1 MQKWHFQISGNLI
14 VEGMEDQIMNIY
26 PENIALLIKVSDY
39 ENENMPR
46 LLGKFRIDKNLF
58 DIIAKNAKTA
68 TMYLK
73 IEKFDKQDDTGEE
86 RNMLLYSEA
95 EYSIFVE
102 DDINYNKD
110 IDYPDLSNMAEEKQR
125 TDVYKEVSIGLIPKD
140 CIEANKTLAN
150 LVFYK
155 TTMINMCAY
164 YLQELHPLIEKFTYN
179 PEIPQLVIPPKET
192 LAQTIDYLNEI
203 KVFYDTKYLFF
214 IDEPLCTYLI
224 SRSGKGIQ
232 KKDDVYPEVFFN
244 IHATTDK
251 EGLRLGMTED
261 AENNRYY
268 IDISVKDTKYTI
280 NHDIA
285 KIYTDI
291 QQIINPDKSNTVS
304 ALKSV
309 VETAQNI
316 KNTLDTV
323 KSTTKSLVNQ
333 IKNLPNTLFKQKM
346 NFKAH
351 VNDFIKFALFATGVL
366 SESGSEG
373 NVLKT
378 NAQSKMQEAY
388 DIINN
393 TPTYVEK
400 VVSSSGASG
409 SSSMTIQVYVFG
421 SSSAESNSN
430 KQRILNTI
438 YQNVTADHT
447 DERNIQ
453 SGYPLIYYTFNQ
465 VNALQ
470 NLFSNI
476 NDKASKNAYNLEMF
490 GNKINCYSEIDAQ
503 DGVDATTKNIN
514 NISSISSQ
522 IISDYQHQIL
532 DQQHY
537 IDDLQAQYMTAR
549 SAIKSALD
557 YIQAIDTLSNTYE
570 QLKAV
575 YDKLDESNETIQVS
589 IGGIKDV
596 ILNFKDIALTSENV
610 MKAVNSKVGK
620 DLINIYT
627 KDLKSAIKGIKTS
640 IGAVTKSIDSTL
652 KQIQDLGKLSGSL
665 EHLTFGLG
673 DLYDLAKSIDAIGD
687 LTGIGRLG
695 KSTFSTALK
704 LGQIDGKIKKA
715 VRILNTKN
723 DNSNKIKGI
732 KADME
737 NKINQIT
744 LNKYDLDPGV
754 FTPNKRYIIKNYD
767 GHSDKDGIFLLQ
779 KKTEI
784 FIREDDTCSCNVVME
799 FTKVANTAE
808 GDKKATEVKDSQS
821 SINNTT
827 SSIAN
832 DIVSTNKGIGLS
844 AKVSNTSD
852 TLFDIK
858 VTTNNKNNDAIQ
870 ILASEANKA
879 LKRAGLEHI
888 GHISTSTSN
897 PDTTKTDKKILG
909 GMSIHD
915 IMMTM
920 K

>member
-1 MQKWHFQISGNLI
+1 
-14 VEGMEDQIMNIY
+14 
-26 PENIALLIKVSDY
+26 
-39 ENENMPR
+39 
-46 LLGKFRIDKNLF
+46 
-58 DIIAKNAKTA
+58 
-68 TMYLK
+68 
-73 IEKFDKQDDTGEE
+73 
-86 RNMLLYSEA
+86 
-95 EYSIFVE
+95 
-102 DDINYNKD
+102 
-110 IDYPDLSNMAEEKQR
+110 
-125 TDVYKEVSIGLIPKD
+125 
-140 CIEANKTLAN
+140 
-150 LVFYK
+150 
-155 TTMINMCAY
+155 
-164 YLQELHPLIEKFTYN
+164 
-179 PEIPQLVIPPKET
+179 
-192 LAQTIDYLNEI
+192 
-203 KVFYDTKYLFF
+203 
-214 IDEPLCTYLI
+214 
-224 SRSGKGIQ
+224 
-232 KKDDVYPEVFFN
+232 
-244 IHATTDK
+244 
-251 EGLRLGMTED
+251 
-261 AENNRYY
+261 
-268 IDISVKDTKYTI
+268 
-280 NHDIA
+280 
-285 KIYTDI
+285 
-291 QQIINPDKSNTVS
+291 
-304 ALKSV
+304 
-309 VETAQNI
+309 
-316 KNTLDTV
+316 
-323 KSTTKSLVNQ
+323 
-333 IKNLPNTLFKQKM
+333 
-346 NFKAH
+346 
-351 VNDFIKFALFATGVL
+351 
-366 SESGSEG
+366 
-373 NVLKT
+373 
-378 NAQSKMQEAY
+378 
-388 DIINN
+388 
-393 TPTYVEK
+393 
-400 VVSSSGASG
+400 
-409 SSSMTIQVYVFG
+409 MTIQVYVFG

-430 KQRILNTI
+430 KQKILNTI

-732 KADME
+732 KAD
-737 NKINQIT
+737 
-744 LNKYDLDPGV
+744 
-754 FTPNKRYIIKNYD
+754 IKS
-767 GHSDKDGIFLLQ
+767 H
-779 KKTEI
+779 
-784 FIREDDTCSCNVVME
+784 
-799 FTKVANTAE
+799 
-808 GDKKATEVKDSQS
+808 
-821 SINNTT
+821 
-827 SSIAN
+827 
-832 DIVSTNKGIGLS
+832 
-844 AKVSNTSD
+844 
-852 TLFDIK
+852 
-858 VTTNNKNNDAIQ
+858 
-870 ILASEANKA
+870 
-879 LKRAGLEHI
+879 
-888 GHISTSTSN
+888 
-897 PDTTKTDKKILG
+897 
-909 GMSIHD
+909 
-915 IMMTM
+915 
-920 K
+920 